1 MEDQEL
7 KYKLDNVM
15 CQLDILDLILHDMS
29 NTTIQ
34 DVEEWLE
41 ETRKCME

>member
-1 MEDQEL
+1 MEIQEL
-7 KYKLDNVM
+7 KYKLANII
-15 CQLDILDLILHDMS
+15 CQLDILDLILHYMS

-41 ETRKCME
+41 ETRRCIE

>member
-1 MEDQEL
+1 MKDQEL

-41 ETRKCME
+41 ETRKCIE

>member
-1 MEDQEL
+1 MENQEL
-7 KYKLDNVM
+7 KYKLDNMM

-29 NTTIQ
+29 NTTMQ

-41 ETRKCME
+41 ETRKCIE